1 MAVITE
7 KQECEVKFAI
17 AFQFTPK
24 STNQVGNNKWTI
36 DTGVPWN
43 VKDVASTTFAN
54 ELDHSF
60 NGRAKTY
67 TNLSS
72 GRGVNN
78 SLAAKLHEFNNKST
92 PSNKDFLGAMS
103 SFVSSHLKSQLNNSQ
118 LKSGFIVTAVLY
130 ESYRARNGVKIAG
143 TESNILNISMIRA
156 SEALQFDSK
165 YRITKVPAID
175 FSNLLQSARI
185 DVDIFKSNI
194 SSNPQQEHSDMCF
207 IAGQGGVRDYFFNG
221 LGALNYVKNKD
232 AADNLINGLNSFLDS
247 LSLNRSVKISLKDSM
262 HSFIASPRNRDG
274 VLINDLESYLDSHLP
289 ASHTHCKGELKRYL
303 TKNDYP
309 VNEKVVL
316 SSEQRNTLV
325 WVDININSIQVKF
338 RLDDIGRKG
347 VNSNSSLKFDASTD
361 ILSFEEKVT
370 DADVIAEIKRALKG

>member
-1 MAVITE
+1 MGVITE
-7 KQECEVKFAI
+7 KQEYEVKFAV

-24 STNQVGNNKWTI
+24 PSHQISNNKWDI
-36 DTGVPWN
+36 DIGAPWD
-43 VKDVASTTFAN
+43 VKKAASNKFAN

-67 TNLSS
+67 TNLST
-72 GRGVNN
+72 GRGLRN
-78 SLAAKLHEFNNKST
+78 SLAAKLYDFIKRKN
-92 PSNKDFLGAMS
+92 PSKQDFSDAMTLFIS
-103 SFVSSHLKSQLNNSQ
+103 NHLQSQLNNSQ

-130 ESYRARNGVKIAG
+130 DSYRSRNGIKIAS
-143 TESNILNISMIRA
+143 TESSILNISMIRA

-175 FSNLLQSARI
+175 FSNLLQSARV
-185 DVDIFKSNI
+185 DVGIFETNIKSN
-194 SSNPQQEHSDMCF
+194 PEEDHSDMSF
-207 IAGQGGVRDYFFNG
+207 ISGQGGVRDYFFNG

-232 AADNLINGLNSFLDS
+232 AADNLISGLNSFLDS
-247 LSLNRSVKISLKDSM
+247 LSLNRSDKISLKDSM
-262 HSFIASPRNRDG
+262 HSFIASPKNKDG

-289 ASHTHCKGELKRYL
+289 ASHAHNKGELKRYL
-303 TKNDYP
+303 TNNDYP

-325 WVDININSIQVKF
+325 WVDLNINSVQVKF
-338 RLDDIGRKG
+338 RLDNIGRKG
-347 VNSNSSLKFDASTD
+347 SGSNSSLKFDTSTD

-370 DADVIAEIKRALKG
+370 DPGVIAEIKRALKG